1 MARVYKSR
9 KRKNKSAM
17 PFEKKVMFQSIA
29 SITIL
34 AYCLVVSGT
43 NSYVSQKEF
52 INRTVNITSTKR
64 DMKNALFRS
73 KEISKK
79 AMAYGGNILDSIV
92 YFCNNGFG
100 KTESENLQTA
110 LASDVKTEYEDVQAE
125 KPAENPHEEPI
136 LPKEE
141 KHIFRMPSTGRIT
154 SEFGERTHPVTSEEN
169 IHYGIDIAGNHG
181 DCVIS
186 ALPGT
191 VVATGNDKALGNYVK
206 IRHNDSME
214 TVYGHL
220 SEILVRKDE
229 VVDHNTRIGSIG
241 STGVATGPHLHL
253 EVRINGKS
261 VDPKDYIGKKI

>member
-9 KRKNKSAM
+9 KKKKKTAIS
-17 PFEKKVMFQSIA
+17 FEKKVIFQSIA
-29 SITIL
+29 SVTIL

-52 INRTVNITSTKR
+52 INRTVNITSTKN
-64 DMKNALFRS
+64 DIKNAFFRT
-73 KEISKK
+73 KDLSKK
-79 AMAYGGNILDSIV
+79 AMVYGGNILDSIV

-100 KTESENLQTA
+100 QTENNDAQTA
-110 LASDVKTEYEDVQAE
+110 LASNTETVYENEPTGEVSE
-125 KPAENPHEEPI
+125 KPQEPPAP
-136 LPKEE
+136 PKEE
-141 KHIFRMPSTGRIT
+141 KYKFRMPSGGEIT

-191 VVATGNDKALGNYVK
+191 VIATGNDKALGNYVK
-206 IRHNDSME
+206 IRHTDSME

-241 STGVATGPHLHL
+241 STGMATGPHLHL
-253 EVRINGKS
+253 EVRIDGKS
-261 VDPKDYIGKKI
+261 VDPKNYIGKEI

>member
-9 KRKNKSAM
+9 KKKKKTAM
-17 PFEKKVMFQSIA
+17 PFEKKVIFQSIA
-29 SITIL
+29 SVTIL

-43 NSYVSQKEF
+43 NSYISQKEF
-52 INRTVNITSTKR
+52 INRAVNITSTKK
-64 DMKNALFRS
+64 DIKNAFLRT
-73 KEISKK
+73 KELSKK
-79 AMAYGGNILDSIV
+79 AIVYGGSILDSIV

-100 KTESENLQTA
+100 QTENKNAQTA
-110 LASDVKTEYEDVQAE
+110 LASNTETVYENEIE
-125 KPAENPHEEPI
+125 KEVTGEPQEPPAP
-136 LPKEE
+136 PKEE
-141 KHIFRMPSTGRIT
+141 KHKFRMPTQGEIT

-191 VVATGNDKALGNYVK
+191 VVAAGTDRALGNYVK
-206 IRHNDSME
+206 IRHSESME

-253 EVRINGKS
+253 EVRIDGKS
-261 VDPKDYIGKKI
+261 VDPKNYIGKEI

>member
-1 MARVYKSR
+1 MARAYKSQ
-9 KRKNKSAM
+9 KRKKKNAM
-17 PFEKKVMFQSIA
+17 TFEKRVIFQTVA

-43 NSYVSQKEF
+43 NSYVAQKEF
-52 INRTVNITSTKR
+52 INRAVNITSTKK
-64 DMKNALFRS
+64 DIKNAFFQA
-73 KEISKK
+73 KGISKK
-79 AMAYGGNILDSIV
+79 VIGYGGNILDSLI

-100 KTESENLQTA
+100 DTDTKDAQTA
-110 LASDVKTEYEDVQAE
+110 LASTTDENYENEAKEDVTV
-125 KPAENPHEEPI
+125 KPQEPPA

-141 KHIFRMPSTGRIT
+141 KYKFRMPSSGNIT
-154 SEFGERTHPVTSEEN
+154 SEFGERTHPVTNEEN
-169 IHYGIDIAGNHG
+169 VHYGIDIAGNHG

-191 VVATGNDKALGNYVK
+191 VVATGNDNALGNYVK
-206 IRHNDSME
+206 IRHSESME

-241 STGVATGPHLHL
+241 STGMATGPHLHL

-261 VDPKDYIGKKI
+261 VDPKNYIGKEI